1 MTLSYL
7 YYLFIREYNKC
18 GDKLQSLV
26 FAPSHITGF
35 FEVIDHPNPLIRGSR
50 GAGVVL
56 DQGVLTRVDVSEGNG
71 EIITKTNGKN
81 HDQKYPLEDSVTYK
95 TLNLLKKQFS
105 RIIEWD
111 KIKITIQHEINVPV
125 ESGFGA
131 SAGFALGTSIGIS
144 KLLKLPLTFNQAAA
158 VAHNAE
164 VELKTGMGD
173 VMGAVVGGFP
183 VRLEPGAPGYGGAD
197 KLLNGHKYAENEN
210 GSLFVISKTLG
221 TIETASIL
229 TDPDMTHKVNSVA
242 RDMLKKL
249 LQNPQITNFMD
260 LSLEFSQK
268 TGLIDPEVMEIVDVM
283 KDETMGASMA
293 MLGKTAFAITDTPD
307 SSVEDV
313 MVARIDHSG
322 CRIL

>member
-1 MTLSYL
+1 MALAYP
-7 YYLFIREYNKC
+7 YYLFIRGYNKC

-35 FEVIDHPNPLIRGSR
+35 FEVINHSNPLIRGSR

-56 DQGVLTRVDVSEGNG
+56 DQGVLTQVDVCEGNG

-81 HDQKYPLEDSVTYK
+81 HDQKYHLEDSVTYK
-95 TLNLLKKQFS
+95 TLNLLKKQFPK
-105 RIIEWD
+105 IKWNE
-111 KIKITIQHEINVPV
+111 IKITIQHEINVPV
-125 ESGFGA
+125 EAGFGA
-131 SAGFALGTSIGIS
+131 SAGFALGTSVGVS
-144 KLLKLPLTFNQAAA
+144 KLLKLPLTFNRAAA

-173 VMGAVVGGFP
+173 VMGSVVGGFP
-183 VRLEPGAPGYGGAD
+183 VRLEPGAPGYGDAD
-197 KLLNGHKYAENEN
+197 KLLNGHEYAEKEY
-210 GSLFVISKTLG
+210 GGLFVISKTLG

-229 TDPDMTHKVNSVA
+229 TDPDMTLKVNSVA
-242 RDMLKKL
+242 REMLKKL
-249 LQNPQITNFMD
+249 LLNPQITNFMD

-268 TGLIDPEVMEIVDVM
+268 TGLIDPEIMEIVDVM
-283 KDETMGASMA
+283 EDETMGASMA
-293 MLGKTAFAITDTPD
+293 MLGKTAFAISTTPD

>member
-1 MTLSYL
+1 MALAYP
-7 YYLFIREYNKC
+7 YYLFIRGYNKC

-35 FEVIDHPNPLIRGSR
+35 FEVIDHPSPLIKGSR

-56 DQGVLTRVDVSEGNG
+56 DRGVLTRVDVCDGSG
-71 EIITKTNGKN
+71 EIVIKTNGKN
-81 HDQKYPLEDSVTYK
+81 HDQKYPLENSVTYK
-95 TLNLLKKQFS
+95 TLNLLKKQFPKLK
-105 RIIEWD
+105 WD
-111 KIKITIQHEINVPV
+111 EIKITIQHEINVPV
-125 ESGFGA
+125 EAGFGA
-131 SAGFALGTSIGIS
+131 SAGFALGTSVGVS
-144 KLLKLPLTFNQAAA
+144 KLLKLPLTFNRAAA

-173 VMGAVVGGFP
+173 VMGSVVGGFP
-183 VRLEPGAPGYGGAD
+183 VRLEPGAPGYGDAD
-197 KLLNGHKYAENEN
+197 KLLNGHEYAEKEY

-229 TDPDMTHKVNSVA
+229 TDPDMTLKVNSVA

-249 LQNPQITNFMD
+249 LLNPQITNFMD

-268 TGLIDPEVMEIVDVM
+268 TGLIDPEIMEIVDVM

-293 MLGKTAFAITDTPD
+293 MLGKTAFAISTTPD

-313 MVARIDHSG
+313 MVAKIDHSG

>member
-1 MTLSYL
+1 M
-7 YYLFIREYNKC
+7 
-18 GDKLQSLV
+18 QSLV

-35 FEVIDHPNPLIRGSR
+35 FEVIGHPNPLIRGSK

-56 DQGVLTRVDVSEGNG
+56 DRGVLTRLDMSEGNG
-71 EIITKTNGKN
+71 EIITKINGKN
-81 HDQKYPLEDSVTYK
+81 QNYDFPMEDSVTYK
-95 TLNLLKKQFS
+95 TLNLLKKQFTKVK
-105 RIIEWD
+105 WD
-111 KIKITIQHEINVPV
+111 EIKITIQHMIDVPL

-131 SAGFALGTSIGIS
+131 SAGFALGTSIGVS
-144 KLLKLPLTFNQAAA
+144 KLLELPLTFNQAAA

-173 VMGAVVGGFP
+173 VMGSVIGGFP
-183 VRLEPGAPGYGGAD
+183 VRLKPGAPGFGEAD
-197 KLLNGHKYAENEN
+197 KLLNGHKYAEDGD

-229 TDPDMTHKVNSVA
+229 TDPEMTYKVNSVA
-242 RDMLKKL
+242 RDMLQKL
-249 LQNPQITNFMD
+249 LMNPQITNFMD

-268 TGLIDPEVMEIVDVM
+268 TGLIDPEIREIVEVM
-283 KDETMGASMA
+283 REETMGASMA
-293 MLGKTAFAITDTPD
+293 MLGKTAFAISDTPD
-307 SSVEDV
+307 SSVEGV